1 MHLKVILNVKV
12 KVMKN
17 LLLLF
22 VLLFGLN
29 AASLASDPI
38 IESKKLISTDL
49 VELSLNDSNQ
59 FQYFSTVGF
68 NDQTNTIDINTMDD
82 ISYIQVFDK
91 DGELQYQLP
100 IMSNKVKL
108 SKKMF
113 DSGNYKLGF
122 MFDGSK
128 EIQFTS
134 LTVN

>member
-1 MHLKVILNVKV
+1 
-12 KVMKN
+12 MKN

-38 IESKKLISTDL
+38 IESRKLISTDF
-49 VELSLNDSNQ
+49 VELTLEDANQ

-82 ISYIQVFDK
+82 ISFIQVFDN

-113 DSGNYKLGF
+113 DSGKYKLGF
-122 MFDGSK
+122 MMDGSK